1 MRLSSRA
8 ENVLLPI
15 AAVVIALLIGAVL
28 IALDGANPLTAYSS
42 LLQGAVGSQ
51 EAIARTL
58 EKATPLIFTGLAVI
72 VGMKAGLFNIGAQG
86 QLLLGAVFAA
96 WVGYRLDLP

>member
-8 ENVLLPI
+8 ENIVLPF
-15 AAVVIALLIGAVL
+15 AAVVLALLIGAAL
-28 IALDGANPLTAYSS
+28 IGFDGANPLTAYRS

-51 EAIARTL
+51 DAIARTL

-72 VGMKAGLFNIGAQG
+72 VGMKAGLFKSTDIRPWKMTANFCEAK
-86 QLLLGAVFAA
+86 L
-96 WVGYRLDLP
+96 